1 MEAKLKLLKA
11 CVLVLCATLFGLR
24 AVSGSDS
31 LRILEPGA
39 VIAVEI
45 LPQNVTLEGP
55 RGEHRIVIEAAL
67 ANGQD
72 RDVTGIARLESSD
85 PRVATVTS
93 DGIVKAVSDGEAM
106 ILAEVGGQKVV
117 APVKVSNTNAPAV
130 WSFRNHVLPVMTKM
144 GCNSG
149 ACHGAA
155 AGKNGFKLTLRGYDP
170 EVDYFTLTRQAG
182 GRRINKLEPAESL
195 MLLKPTAAIPHGG
208 GKRFGVDSLEYTI
221 LSEWIANG
229 IKPPLES
236 DPQIERLEV
245 LPSQAT
251 LALGGEQQLLVR
263 AHFSDRRIEDV
274 TRWVKYS
281 SADETVATVGE
292 GGRVKMQGHGEAAIT
307 LWYLS
312 RVAFAR
318 VGVPFPNEVKPQAYS
333 AMARNN
339 FVDGLVLAKLK
350 QLNIA
355 PSEGCSDAEFLRR
368 AYLDAAGI
376 QPSAEEVERFLAD
389 RSPNKRARLV
399 DALLERPEFV
409 DYWTY
414 KWSDVLLVST
424 RKLSSKNMRSF
435 YNWVRQSVAA
445 NKPWSELVRE
455 LTVASGNSQE
465 YGPVNYYLIHR
476 NTIDLAENF
485 TRAFMGLSITCARC
499 HNHPLEKWTQKE
511 YYGFA
516 NLFSRV
522 TSKTGT
528 GPSEITV
535 FSSPAGEINHPRL
548 GRPLPPKP
556 LDAPAIPP
564 DSTED
569 RREYLARWLT
579 SPSNSNF
586 ARALV
591 NRVWENFMGR
601 GLVHPVDD
609 LRATNPPSNE
619 ELLAALTEEF
629 VKNGFDVKRLTRT
642 IMNSATYQLSSRTN
656 ETNARDD
663 RYYSH
668 YLVRRLPAE
677 VILDA
682 MSQVTG
688 APESFPGYPPGTRA
702 MQLPDTRVNSYF
714 LTVFGRP
721 ERVNTSAAERMQ
733 DPSLTQALHAING
746 STLNKKL
753 MAADNVI
760 GRLMKANV
768 GDRAIVDTFYLS
780 TFSRYPT
787 DGERA
792 QLLDAL
798 SKAATKGEERRQVL
812 EDLLWAMLT
821 SKEFLFNH

>member
-1 MEAKLKLLKA
+1 M
-11 CVLVLCATLFGLR
+11 
-24 AVSGSDS
+24 
-31 LRILEPGA
+31 
-39 VIAVEI
+39 
-45 LPQNVTLEGP
+45 
-55 RGEHRIVIEAAL
+55 
-67 ANGQD
+67 
-72 RDVTGIARLESSD
+72 
-85 PRVATVTS
+85 
-93 DGIVKAVSDGEAM
+93 
-106 ILAEVGGQKVV
+106 
-117 APVKVSNTNAPAV
+117 
-130 WSFRNHVLPVMTKM
+130 
-144 GCNSG
+144 
-149 ACHGAA
+149 HG
-155 AGKNGFKLTLRGYDP
+155 Y
-170 EVDYFTLTRQAG
+170 
-182 GRRINKLEPAESL
+182 
-195 MLLKPTAAIPHGG
+195 
-208 GKRFGVDSLEYTI
+208 
-221 LSEWIANG
+221 
-229 IKPPLES
+229 
-236 DPQIERLEV
+236 
-245 LPSQAT
+245 
-251 LALGGEQQLLVR
+251 
-263 AHFSDRRIEDV
+263 
-274 TRWVKYS
+274 
-281 SADETVATVGE
+281 
-292 GGRVKMQGHGEAAIT
+292 GEAAVT

-318 VGVPFPNEVKPQAYS
+318 VGVPFPNDVTPQAYS
-333 AMARNN
+333 TMASNN
-339 FVDGLVLAKLK
+339 FIDGLVLAKLK
-350 QLNIA
+350 QLKIA
-355 PSEGCSDAEFLRR
+355 PSEGCTDAEFLRR
-368 AYLDAAGI
+368 AYLDAAGM
-376 QPSAEEVERFLAD
+376 QPSAEAVEMFLAD
-389 RSPNKRARLV
+389 RAPNKRAQII
-399 DALLERPEFV
+399 DALLEKPEFV

-414 KWSDVLLVST
+414 RWSDVLLVST

-445 NKPWSELVRE
+445 NKPWNELVRE

-465 YGPVNYYLIHR
+465 YGPVNYYLIHK

-511 YYGFA
+511 YYAFA
-516 NLFSRV
+516 NLFARV
-522 TSKTGT
+522 AYKTGT

-535 FSSPAGEINHPRL
+535 FSSAAGEINHPRL

-556 LDAPAIPP
+556 LDAPPMSL
-564 DSTED
+564 DSTQE
-569 RREYLARWLT
+569 RREYLAKWLT

-591 NRVWENFMGR
+591 NRVWENFLGR
-601 GLVHPVDD
+601 GLVSPVDD

-619 ELLAALTEEF
+619 ELLAAVTEDF
-629 VKNGFDVKRLTRT
+629 VRNGFDVKRLIRT

-656 ETNARDD
+656 ETNAKDD

-682 MSQVTG
+682 MSQVTE

-721 ERVNTSAAERMQ
+721 DRINTSAAERMQ

-760 GRLMKANV
+760 SRLLKSELS
-768 GDRAIVDTFYLS
+768 DLAIVDKFYLS

-787 DGERA
+787 EEERA
-792 QLLDAL
+792 RLLDAL
-798 SKAATKGEERRQVL
+798 SKAQATPAKAEERRQAL